1 MKDEITT
8 FLKQV
13 EGELLKQY
21 TSRNLKA
28 SGKFER
34 ELREEATETEGTIF
48 ASGHARQMINGR
60 KPGSLPPVQAIEDWI
75 QAKGLDLNPWAVAK
89 SIAKKGT
96 TIFRGRQGLD
106 VSEAVGKHSEEFMR
120 ILARNE
126 AEVIQARIAQSFKKA
141 QEALV

>member
-1 MKDEITT
+1 MKAEITT
-8 FLKQV
+8 FLKQI

-21 TSRNLKA
+21 TSRNLRA

-34 ELREEATETEGTIF
+34 ELRKEATETEGTIY

-60 KPGSLPPVQAIEDWI
+60 RPGSLPPVQAIEDWI

-106 VSEAVGKHSEEFMR
+106 VSEAVGKYSDAFMIVLSR
-120 ILARNE
+120 E
-126 AEVIQARIAQSFKKA
+126 KAEVIQARIAESFKKA
-141 QEALV
+141 QEALA